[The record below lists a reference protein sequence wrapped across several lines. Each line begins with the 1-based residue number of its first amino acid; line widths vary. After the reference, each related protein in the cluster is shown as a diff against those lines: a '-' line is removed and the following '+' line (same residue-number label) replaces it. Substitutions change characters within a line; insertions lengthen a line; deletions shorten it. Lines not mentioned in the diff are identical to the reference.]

1 MNTADKGRQKECKQ
15 IKHQGEVAEESHKKN
30 KGAKNSEELCEGA
43 QKFEPGA
50 ITKTTCDPKM
60 GWEQTGEKLIPKNKT
75 KGTEATEP
83 QSTKCDLTLDPA
95 AGGEESQL
103 STLQPRAT
111 LGRKT
116 HQGAVRQCRSQ
127 GGAGASAAD
136 VPSALTLIVR
146 ALCKQQLVIENLEDR
161 LDKEIKRRETERRDR
176 SRR

>member
-1 MNTADKGRQKECKQ
+1 M
-15 IKHQGEVAEESHKKN
+15 
-30 KGAKNSEELCEGA
+30 CEGA

-136 VPSALTLIVR
+136 VPSVAVPKVEPDQLLGEGKAFLWHSLVVALTLIVR
-146 ALCKQQLVIENLEDR
+146 ALCKQQLVIENLEDC
-161 LDKEIKRRETERRDR
+161 LDKEIERRETERRDR
-176 SRR
+176 RRR